1 MGWQGT
7 LKTWQNFIPVEE
19 RFNKVRSVLEY
30 YFPEKWKFIRGTH
43 IKVTDDRLLFYKKV
57 VYKQDDKV
65 APDGSFQIIVKNNLV
80 TKFYIKRLL
89 YMIDIIEHVNNIN
102 ERYER
107 WKNEKR
113 S

>member
-1 MGWQGT
+1 MGWHDN
-7 LKTWQNFIPVEE
+7 LKWWQNFIPVEE
-19 RFNKVRSVLEY
+19 KFNKVRSVLGN
-30 YFPEKWKFIRGTH
+30 YFPKKWKWIRGTH

-57 VYKQDDKV
+57 VNKRDDKV
-65 APDGSFQIIVKNNLV
+65 ASDGSFQIIVKNNLV

-89 YMIDIIEHVNNIN
+89 FMIDIIEHVNNVN